1 MIVLIETNVGIKKYF
16 FRDKIFFEID
26 DNNKKIKKGTVKT
39 LNSKYVLWAV
49 KDKIE
54 KIPILDWL
62 QIMERRNFSF
72 D

>member
-16 FRDKIFFEID
+16 VRDKIFFEID

-39 LNSKYVLWAV
+39 LNLKYVLWEV

-62 QIMERRNFSF
+62 KNYGEK
-72 D
+72 